1 MAAGE
6 ITGSVEGGPPPMVY
20 LARRALRF
28 WRSAVAVFVVAIV
41 VTLVFARQTWQ
52 PYMSEAVL
60 MFAEG
65 PTREMGGTLDPS
77 MAGARLKG
85 MLMSGDRL
93 RIVIQKHDLFP
104 DYTPQHALEEVKK
117 RLDFQVGAGGT
128 FSVKYTGFSPQ
139 QAQAVLSDLTQS
151 LVADHDLERGK
162 ALKESRELLDI
173 ERRQLQEEVARNE
186 VALNDFLA
194 KNPQVALLT
203 EQAPTSADPNAL
215 LVQQQIDNLKRER
228 AAGATRVPTASTL
241 TDLFERKRLA
251 EAERDKRRVELD
263 ELRAT
268 KTEAHPD
275 VVSALQK
282 LKSAEADINRVVA
295 QIERAP
301 AAPGAPAGA
310 NPLDGQIQALTEQL
324 TQIRMARSARGRSP
338 KLLQL
343 EVAMG
348 SLREQLAQSRER
360 LNKIEDKRLK
370 LGVQE
375 QMETSGNL
383 LKLVIHDPATLPG
396 SPLQSRRRRSA
407 MVGFVIACMLA
418 AGAALGRATASD
430 RIFDKMDVVQLGGAN
445 VLAVVPPVPRRF
457 RSASE

>member
-1 MAAGE
+1 
-6 ITGSVEGGPPPMVY
+6 MVY

-28 WRSAVAVFVVAIV
+28 WRSAVAVFVVAV
-41 VTLVFARQTWQ
+41 VITLVFARQTWQ

-65 PTREMGGTLDPS
+65 PTREMGGTLDPA

-93 RIVIQKHDLFP
+93 RIVIGKHQLFP
-104 DYTPQHALEEVKK
+104 DFTPQHALEEVKK
-117 RLDFQVGAGGT
+117 RIDFQVGAGGT
-128 FSVKYTGFSPQ
+128 FSIKYTGFSPQ
-139 QAQAVLSDLTQS
+139 QAQAVLTDLTQS
-151 LVADHDLERGK
+151 LVADHDIERGK
-162 ALKESRELLDI
+162 ALKESRELLDA
-173 ERRQLQEEVARNE
+173 ERNQLQAEVARHE
-186 VALNDFLA
+186 LALNDFLA

-203 EQAPTSADPNAL
+203 EQVPANDPSAL
-215 LVQQQIDNLKRER
+215 LIQQDIERLKRER

-251 EAERDKRRVELD
+251 EMERDKRRAELD
-263 ELRAT
+263 EMRAT

-282 LKSAEADINRVVA
+282 VKSAEADINRVVA
-295 QIERAP
+295 MIERAP
-301 AAPGAPAGA
+301 AAPGAPAGSS
-310 NPLDGQIQALTEQL
+310 PLDAEIQALNSQL
-324 TQIRMARSARGRSP
+324 TQVRMARSPRGRSP

-348 SLREQLAQSRER
+348 SLREQLSQARER